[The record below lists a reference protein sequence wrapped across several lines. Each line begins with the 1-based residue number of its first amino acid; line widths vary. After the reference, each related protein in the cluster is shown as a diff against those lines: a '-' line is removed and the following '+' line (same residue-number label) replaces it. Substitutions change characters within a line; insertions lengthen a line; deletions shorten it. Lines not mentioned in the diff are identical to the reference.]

1 MTAGDDD
8 HEYETETF
16 PYDDRFRVEDLYAR
30 YAACL
35 DDRRFEEW
43 PDFFTEDCTYRIV
56 PRENYDRGLPLATLS
71 FESKGMLRDR
81 VYAVTETLFHE
92 PYYTRHLVSGLLI
105 DVQDDGYHVRAN
117 YVVIRTKAGALSEVY
132 SAGRYID
139 HIVDNLIDRRRTFRF
154 KEKLC
159 VFDSELIP
167 NSLIYPL

>member
-1 MTAGDDD
+1 MNATAPVSV
-8 HEYETETF
+8 E
-16 PYDDRFRVEDLYAR
+16 DRLRIEDLYAR

-35 DDRRFEEW
+35 DDRRFDEW
-43 PDFFTEDCTYRIV
+43 PDFFTDDCTYRIL

-92 PYYTRHLVSGLLI
+92 PYYTRHLVSGF
-105 DVQDDGYHVRAN
+105 VVAVRDDGYHVQAN
-117 YVVIRTKAGALSEVY
+117 YLVIRTKAGALSEVY

-139 HIVDNLIDRRRTFRF
+139 HVIDSGNAFRF
-154 KEKLC
+154 HEKLC

-167 NSLIYPL
+167 NSLIYPI

>member
-1 MTAGDDD
+1 MNAAAAVVSV
-8 HEYETETF
+8 E
-16 PYDDRFRVEDLYAR
+16 DRLRIEDLYAR

-56 PRENYDRGLPLATLS
+56 PRENYDRDLPLATLW

-92 PYYTRHLVSGLLI
+92 PYYTRHLVSGFI
-105 DVQDDGYHVRAN
+105 VTADDDGFRVRAN
-117 YVVIRTKAGALSEVY
+117 YVVVRTKAGSLSDVY
-132 SAGRYID
+132 SAGRYVDHVID
-139 HIVDNLIDRRRTFRF
+139 DAGTLLFR
-154 KEKLC
+154 EKVC

-167 NSLIYPL
+167 NSLIYPI

>member
-1 MTAGDDD
+1 MNATAAISL
-8 HEYETETF
+8 E
-16 PYDDRFRVEDLYAR
+16 DRLRIEDLYAA

-35 DDRRFEEW
+35 DDARFAEW

-92 PYYTRHLVSGLLI
+92 PYYQRHVISGLLVRA
-105 DVQDDGYHVRAN
+105 DAAGQFCVQAN
-117 YVVIRTKAGALSEVY
+117 YVVIRTKKGALSEVY
-132 SAGRYID
+132 NAGRYVD
-139 HIVDNLIDRRRTFRF
+139 RIVDENGALRFR
-154 KEKLC
+154 EKLC

>member
-1 MTAGDDD
+1 MNATTPVVSV
-8 HEYETETF
+8 E
-16 PYDDRFRVEDLYAR
+16 DRLRIEDLYAR

-43 PDFFTEDCTYRIV
+43 PDLFTDDCSYRLV
-56 PRENYDRGLPLATLS
+56 PRENYDRGLPLATLA

-92 PYYTRHLVSGLLI
+92 PYYTRHLVSGFI
-105 DVQDDGYHVRAN
+105 FEADGAAYHVRAN
-117 YVVIRTKAGALSEVY
+117 YLVIRTKAGALSEVY

-139 HIVDNLIDRRRTFRF
+139 RIVDERGTLLFEQKI
-154 KEKLC
+154 C

-167 NSLIYPL
+167 NSLIYPI

>member
-1 MTAGDDD
+1 MNASSRTVSV
-8 HEYETETF
+8 E
-16 PYDDRFRVEDLYAR
+16 DRLRIEDLYAR

-43 PDFFTEDCTYRIV
+43 PELFTDECSYRLV
-56 PRENYDRGLPLATLS
+56 PRENYDRGLPLATLA

-92 PYYTRHLVSGLLI
+92 PYYTRHLVSGF
-105 DVQDDGYHVRAN
+105 VVRADDGVGFRVQAN

-132 SAGRYID
+132 NAGRYVD
-139 HIVDNLIDRRRTFRF
+139 HVVDDGGALRFR
-154 KEKLC
+154 EKIC

-167 NSLIYPL
+167 NSLIYPI